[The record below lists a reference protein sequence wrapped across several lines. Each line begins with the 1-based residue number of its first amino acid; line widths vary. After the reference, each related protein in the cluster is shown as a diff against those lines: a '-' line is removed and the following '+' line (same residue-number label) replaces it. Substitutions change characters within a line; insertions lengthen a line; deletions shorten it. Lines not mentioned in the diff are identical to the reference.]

1 MKNKKEVLARSFEN
15 YLLYDQVM
23 DTSWRNPFS
32 SSSGDEKRRRIKRDA
47 EKMAEL
53 AIHELKRKII

>member
-1 MKNKKEVLARSFEN
+1 MKKQKELLARSFET
-15 YLLYDQVM
+15 YLLYDQIM

-32 SSSGDEKRRRIKRDA
+32 GGAEKRRRIKRDA

-53 AIHELKRKII
+53 AIHELRRELKK

>member
-23 DTSWRNPFS
+23 DTSWRSPFS
-32 SSSGDEKRRRIKRDA
+32 DGDDYRRKVKRDS
-47 EKMAEL
+47 ERMAAL
-53 AIHELKRKII
+53 AIHELTREVKI